1 MPNPTAAS
9 PRANR
14 ARVPSVI
21 SIACVVLFVAA
32 CGEGT
37 SPVAPRSLKPSLSIG
52 TTPQTIEITSTPP
65 AAGSRITSY
74 AVQATATPSGLP
86 VAFATEGPCSVAG
99 NIVSLLERGYCTI
112 TATQPGDDTYAAAT
126 PVTQV
131 FEIGAES
138 CQGDINAEPDL
149 PTCREC
155 VIFGY
160 WGEFPCTLIELDQ
173 TLVFTTTPPASAYV
187 GDTYQ
192 VGASSSLGLTPVFSS
207 LTTAVCT
214 VAGTTV
220 TLVGVGTCTVAADQP
235 GEYPD
240 KLPAPQVTQSFALTA
255 WPFTGFLSPIWNT
268 KPNAAKAG
276 SAVPVKFTLGG
287 DRGLAILA
295 AGFPTSVQVA
305 CPAGNTPTG
314 SVGATAAKSGL
325 SYNVLTGVYTYVWET
340 KASWKGTCRLLQVKL
355 TDNTTHEATFA
366 F

>member
-14 ARVPSVI
+14 ARVPSMI
-21 SIACVVLFVAA
+21 SIACVVLLGA
-32 CGEGT
+32 CGDGA

-52 TTPQTIEITSTPP
+52 TTPQTIEFTSTPP
-65 AAGSRITSY
+65 AAGSGITSY

-86 VAFATEGPCSVAG
+86 VAFATEGPCSVTG
-99 NIVSLLERGYCTI
+99 NIVSLLAQGVCTI

-126 PVTQV
+126 PVTQ
-131 FEIGAES
+131 FFGIGEES
-138 CQGDINAEPDL
+138 CQGDINGSPDV
-149 PTCREC
+149 PICTVCE
-155 VIFGY
+155 VIGY
-160 WGEFPCTLIELDQ
+160 WGTFPCPLDELSQ

-192 VGASSSLGLTPVFSS
+192 VGASSSLGLTPAFSS
-207 LTTAVCT
+207 LTTPVCT

-235 GEYPD
+235 GESPD

-255 WPFTGFLSPIWNT
+255 WPFTGFLSPISNT
-268 KPNAAKAG
+268 KPNTAKAG

-287 DRGLAILA
+287 DRGLAIFA

-305 CPAGNTPTG
+305 CPAGNTPSG
-314 SVGATAAKSGL
+314 SVAATAAKSGL

-340 KASWKGTCRLLQVKL
+340 KASWKGTCRLLRVKL
-355 TDNTTHEATFA
+355 TDNTTHEATFT